1 MKFTSDDFKR
11 LQWAIAFLVAMLA
24 LASAAAWTANVY
36 LKAADKAARD
46 ATAARRDIQS
56 KLLRA
61 REEEKELR
69 AMIGGF
75 QALRDKGYVGP
86 ERRLDWIETLNRIK
100 VARKIFGMEYDLAPQ
115 RPIDAAVM
123 PGGANAGGFELMASQ
138 MRLRL
143 QLLHEGE
150 LIAFLSELRE
160 SVPALIQIRSCGIE
174 RIAAGT
180 SDRARNAQ
188 LRANCTLEWITLKEG
203 K

>member
-1 MKFTSDDFKR
+1 MKFTSDDLKR
-11 LQWAIAFLVAMLA
+11 LQWTLAFLVAMLA
-24 LASAAAWTANVY
+24 LASAAAWTANAY
-36 LKAADKAARD
+36 LKAAEKSARE
-46 ATAARRDIQS
+46 ANAARRDVQS

-75 QALRDKGYVGP
+75 QAMREKGFVGP

-100 VARKIFGMEYDLAPQ
+100 VSRKIFGMEYDLAPQ
-115 RPIDAAVM
+115 RPIDAAVL
-123 PGGANAGGFELMASQ
+123 PGGSAAGGFDLMASQ

-150 LIAFLSELRE
+150 LVAFLAELRE

-174 RIAAGT
+174 RIPAGT
-180 SDRARNAQ
+180 GDRARNAQ